1 MTDQQQATMNKI
13 VNVNEFSDKLQKQLK
28 VGLSFGQ
35 VMSLTTT
42 GTALSNAL
50 KSAYQIDYIPEGSTG
65 VVESTM
71 QSSLKALFKNVNN
84 DDTLGLFIEKEAGE
98 NYISG
103 ASVQVMAQI
112 MLDYSTAEGESAE
125 KILNAVSQAFCES
138 EGQNSKKST
147 FAPVY

>member
-13 VNVNEFSDKLQKQLK
+13 VNVNEFSDKLQEQLK

-42 GTALSNAL
+42 GTALSHAL
-50 KSAYQIDYIPEGSTG
+50 KSAYQIDYIPEGSPD

-84 DDTLGLFIEKEAGE
+84 DDTLGLFTGKEAGE

-138 EGQNSKKST
+138 EGQNSKKAT
-147 FAPVY
+147 FAPVC